1 MEHVVESEMASENL
15 ALDRMI
21 GSYTQAEDG
30 PMFIALAGVHG
41 NEAAGIKG
49 LERVFTY
56 LEKNKP
62 AFKGIFY
69 GVRGNLTALEA
80 NKRYIDVD
88 LNRQWYPRKVEKIH
102 QTPRHLLHCNEDQQ
116 QKDLLIL
123 FDYTKRNYY
132 RQLKDE
138 RHKQVIMMDLHTFS
152 AKGGAYSIATHLGK
166 SKQFASLLQVPVIIG
181 LENVLRGTT
190 MHYFNDL
197 EMVSYC
203 FEGGQHFDPYS
214 VDIME
219 AAIWVSLVGIG
230 CIEQS
235 EVANFEHYK
244 AILNDIGQQ
253 LPQMVEFCYRH
264 AVSEEDE
271 FEMQP
276 GYRNFQAIEKGE
288 LLAHDKY
295 GPIYAAVEGLMLMPL
310 YQKQGVDGFFIVR
323 EVK

>member
-1 MEHVVESEMASENL
+1 MERVVEPEMASENL
-15 ALDRMI
+15 GLDRLI
-21 GSYTQAEDG
+21 GHYSQQVDG
-30 PMFIALAGVHG
+30 PMFIALAGIHG

-49 LERVFTY
+49 LYRVFDY
-56 LEKNKP
+56 LEKYKP
-62 AFKGIFY
+62 AFKGVFY
-69 GVRGNLTALEA
+69 GVRGNLAALED

-88 LNRQWYPRKVEKIH
+88 LNRQWYPRKVDHIH
-102 QTPRHLLHCNEDQQ
+102 QTPRHLLACSEDQQ

-123 FDYTKRNYY
+123 FEYTKRMYY
-132 RQLKDE
+132 RQLKDDS
-138 RHKQVIMMDLHTFS
+138 HKQVIMIDLHTFS
-152 AKGGAYSIATHLGK
+152 AKGGAYSIATNLGK
-166 SKQFASLLQVPVIIG
+166 SKEFASLLKVPVIIG

-197 EMVSYC
+197 EMVSYG

-214 VDIME
+214 VEVME
-219 AAIWVSLVGIG
+219 AAVWVSLVGIG
-230 CIEQS
+230 CIDQADVPNYS
-235 EVANFEHYK
+235 KFVDL
-244 AILNDIGQQ
+244 LNEIGKS

-264 AVSEEDE
+264 AITEEDE
-271 FEMQP
+271 FEMCP

-295 GPIYAAVEGLMLMPL
+295 GPIYAPVEGLMLMPL